1 MTYLYET
8 IPLLPGDEVKQY
20 EIEQSMKDDA
30 LKRHPET
37 GEPIRRIILGGWG
50 LIGGKSKGGGKSSKG
65 GCGCGPGG
73 CC

>member
-20 EIEQSMKDDA
+20 EIEQSMKEDA

-50 LIGGKSKGGGKSSKG
+50 LMTGKSAKASNP
-65 GCGCGPGG
+65 CCGPSG